1 MDWIDLILLPE
12 SLSKLI
18 STAFANQV
26 VQFGT
31 AFSIAALIHG
41 RQVRKAIEN
50 SVGELTAVVKQ
61 DLDRQSKRLGSLEE
75 VVIGL
80 VGDVEKLKE

>member
-1 MDWIDLILLPE
+1 MEWLDLILTFERIELVTG
-12 SLSKLI
+12 KI
-18 STAFANQV
+18 FANQV
-26 VQFGT
+26 VQFGA
-31 AFSIAALIHG
+31 AFSLAALIHG

-50 SVGELTAVVKQ
+50 SIGQLTAVVKQ